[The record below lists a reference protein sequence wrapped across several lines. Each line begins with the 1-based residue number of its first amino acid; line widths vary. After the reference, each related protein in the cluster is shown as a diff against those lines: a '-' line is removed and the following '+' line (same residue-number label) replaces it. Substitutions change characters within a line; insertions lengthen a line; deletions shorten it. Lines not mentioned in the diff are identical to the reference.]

1 VSTALPGWRH
11 VASGKVRDLYEPED
25 GRDLLLLVASDRVSA
40 FDVVLEPEIPG
51 KGVLLTRLS
60 RWWFDRLADV
70 PNHLAPDQGAVPEP
84 VRDRAML
91 VRRLHM
97 HPVEC
102 VVRGY
107 LTGSGLAEYRASGAV
122 CGVRLPPGL
131 ADGDRL
137 PEPIFTPATKAEQG
151 AHDEN
156 IPFERVA
163 RLVGPDTAARLRD
176 LSLDVFQRADALTRE
191 RGLLL
196 ADTKL
201 EFGDDPETGE
211 LTLADEVLTSDSS
224 RYWDAAA
231 YDAGRRGESFDKQI
245 VRDWLRA
252 NWDGEGRPPR
262 LPDDVVARTTDRY
275 TELLARLGA

>member
-1 VSTALPGWRH
+1 
-11 VASGKVRDLYEPED
+11 
-25 GRDLLLLVASDRVSA
+25 
-40 FDVVLEPEIPG
+40 
-51 KGVLLTRLS
+51 
-60 RWWFDRLADV
+60 
-70 PNHLAPDQGAVPEP
+70 
-84 VRDRAML
+84 ML
-91 VRRLHM
+91 VRRLRM

-107 LTGSGLAEYRASGAV
+107 LTGSGLAEYRATGAI

-131 ADGDRL
+131 QDGDRL

-156 IPFERVA
+156 IPFERVVE
-163 RLVGPDTAARLRD
+163 LVGRAAAERLRD
-176 LSLDVFQRADALTRE
+176 TSLTVFRRADAITRE

-201 EFGDDPETGE
+201 ELGDDPHTGE

-252 NWDGEGRPPR
+252 HWDGEGRPPR
-262 LPDDVVARTTDRY
+262 LPDDVVARTADRY
-275 TELLARLGA
+275 AELLARLGA